1 MLLFHIANECI
12 IEWLVDLLLIIGSIP
27 VLMEGGK
34 SNMRLYIDPGTGSML
49 FTILLGVLSAG
60 IYALRNSI
68 IRLRFFFSG
77 GRHQKKQEETDSF
90 IIFSDNK
97 RYWNVFEP
105 ICEEFERRGVDL
117 VYMTASPDDPV
128 LQKEYEHV
136 KCEFIG
142 EGNKAFAKLNLLS
155 ADILLSTTPGLDVY
169 QWKRSRDVKWYV
181 HIPHASS
188 DLTLYRMFGL
198 DYYDAVLC
206 SGKYQIEQI
215 RKLEALRQLPPKEL
229 IITGVTY
236 MDAMQLR
243 RCSLPEKSAPATTV
257 LLAPSWGASGI
268 LSKYGNRILDALLA
282 TGYHI
287 IVRPHPQSYISEKT
301 MIDTLMQ
308 HYADDPQLEWNRD
321 IDNFEVLSR
330 SDLIISDFSGVIF
343 DFSLVFDKPVIY
355 TDTSFDDSPYDA
367 CWLEDPLWTFQTL
380 PRIGQQLTEENMPRI
395 KELIDSCLQ
404 EPKYQEGRDRAR
416 RETWENPGCAA
427 SLTVDYLLKKYDQL
441 HNEQAPNG

>member
-1 MLLFHIANECI
+1 
-12 IEWLVDLLLIIGSIP
+12 
-27 VLMEGGK
+27 
-34 SNMRLYIDPGTGSML
+34 ML

-60 IYALRNSI
+60 IYVLRNSI

-77 GRHQKKQEETDSF
+77 GRQQKRQKETVSF

-105 ICEEFERRGVDL
+105 ICEEFERRGIDL
-117 VYMTASPDDPV
+117 VYMTASADDPSF
-128 LQKEYEHV
+128 QKEFEHV
-136 KCEFIG
+136 RCEFIG

-155 ADILLSTTPGLDVY
+155 AGILLSTTPGLDVY

-206 SGKYQIEQI
+206 SGNYQVEQI

-236 MDAMQLR
+236 MDAMQIR
-243 RCSLPEKSAPATTV
+243 RRSLPEKSASVTTV
-257 LLAPSWGASGI
+257 LLAPSWGASAI
-268 LSKYGNRILDALLA
+268 LSKYGNRIIDALLA

-301 MIDTLMQ
+301 MIDTLMRR
-308 HYADDPQLEWNRD
+308 YADDSQLEWNRD
-321 IDNFEVLSR
+321 NDNFEVLSR
-330 SDLIISDFSGVIF
+330 SDLMISDFSGVIF

-380 PRIGQQLTEENMPRI
+380 PRIGQQLTEENLPHL

-416 RETWENPGCAA
+416 EETWQNPGCAA
-427 SLTVDYLLKKYDQL
+427 ELTVDYLLKKYNQFQ
-441 HNEQAPNG
+441 NEQATNGSGGKNRESV